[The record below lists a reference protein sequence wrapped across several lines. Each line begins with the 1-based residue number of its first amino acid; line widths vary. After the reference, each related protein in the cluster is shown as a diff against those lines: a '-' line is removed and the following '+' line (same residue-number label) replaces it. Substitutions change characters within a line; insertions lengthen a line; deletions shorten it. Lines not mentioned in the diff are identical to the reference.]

1 MVRQGMPF
9 TRGSKL
15 SDENYNPERW
25 KKQPGGQLGS
35 YALEESA
42 GATSAAL
49 DKSIVDEV
57 KNLTTKEFVAKYGQE
72 NYNTATNLMQEAGYG
87 SVVRDRIGN
96 TVSFKLRQSQGTGTG
111 ITSKAVRQERINFIK
126 KLDTTLQQSLAAK
139 NTPKEIP
146 TTDFP
151 PELQRATR
159 GMGFESTGQLY
170 TEKYIPGVTDAK
182 TASGELKDTSVF
194 FEGEQLKTTQQLRDD
209 IKVLE
214 DVINDMNKSDT
225 YDKPITE
232 MGEIDSARINR
243 INKAR
248 LREGLEPIVKSRPL
262 VNLEIKE
269 KTLGDFYYNQLLS
282 KQVELSALE
291 ETLGKSKE
299 QLELFNRIDKL
310 PAGTVSR
317 PADMSISEM
326 ELTTERVTQPLK
338 SKQNPTE
345 NVRIAEDIVSG
356 VVNRTTYGG
365 KPSTALSAFK
375 GRAFNELDVDSQAK
389 ILDNA
394 SFKKL
399 VSEYK
404 KGFATLGEVDAD
416 KLAKEAAIVDVDNI
430 LLERDTLG
438 WNIKK
443 TKGFNTKA
451 TIKNLVEDLQKT
463 GAVDTSIR
471 FRDVGIPE
479 SRYLEYEKLVNEG
492 KLSWNPNYKEP
503 DIPRVQTTRKQ
514 DYDMSGKIKHSSS
527 SRTVWELPTTGLEP
541 QGYSVL
547 NTQQVLSGETVEQA
561 KVRNVVLAEIA
572 GWDAKESTWMKN
584 SDVAKYE
591 KSQKDLRKMVD
602 AGLIDPMNIAWREIQ
617 SDFKAGTF
625 NADNISKYIKPSAV
639 GKTDTANF
647 KQVLGK
653 TSSTTKSSGLPFPG
667 TVSRD
672 GRMAIGKE
680 DYTYVEAE
688 DYKTPTIP
696 EAKRAVEIAP
706 SSVDLPE
713 NFNIKSLTDQ
723 QIMKLPAY
731 EDALKSIGSLENV
744 SDAAKSKIAIT
755 RTRNALE
762 VLSKQGPLPKGFLRM
777 LKNITKGL

>member
-1 MVRQGMPF
+1 MVKQGMPF
-9 TRGSKL
+9 SRGSKL
-15 SDENYNPERW
+15 SDEDYNPERW

-35 YALEESA
+35 YAIEESA
-42 GATSAAL
+42 GAASASL

-57 KNLTTKEFVAKYGQE
+57 KNLTTKQFVAKYGQE

-96 TVSFKLRQSQGTGTG
+96 TVSFKLRQSKGRGTG
-111 ITSKAVRQERINFIK
+111 ITSKAVRQERIDFIK

-139 NTPKEIP
+139 MTPKEVP

-214 DVINDMNKSDT
+214 DVINDMNTSGT

-248 LREGLEPIVKSRPL
+248 LREGLEPVVKSRPL
-262 VNLEIKE
+262 VNLDIKE

-317 PADMSISEM
+317 PADMSIREM

-338 SKQNPTE
+338 STQNPTE
-345 NVRIAEDIVSG
+345 NVRKAEDIISG

-365 KPSTALSAFK
+365 KPSTALSQFR
-375 GRAFNELDVDSQAK
+375 GFAFNELNVENKEK
-389 ILDNA
+389 ILNNA

-404 KGFATLGEVDAD
+404 KGFETLGEGVDAD

-438 WNIKK
+438 WNINK

-451 TIKNLVEDLQKT
+451 TIKNLVEEIAGASAVNMPGSFT
-463 GAVDTSIR
+463 GQTNDYLVDN
-471 FRDVGIPE
+471 FGAEPKNLD
-479 SRYLEYEKLVNEG
+479 
-492 KLSWNPNYKEP
+492 YKINLAKE
-503 DIPRVQTTRKQ
+503 TRGV
-514 DYDMSGKIKHSSS
+514 DYDMGGIMEHWSSS
-527 SRTVWELPTTGLEP
+527 QTVDVKTTGLEP
-541 QGYSVL
+541 EGYSAL
-547 NTQQVLSGETVEQA
+547 NKSQALAGETIQQA
-561 KVRNVVLAEIA
+561 RVRNVVLAEIA
-572 GWDAKESTWMKN
+572 GFNPKTSTWMAN

-591 KSQKDLRKMVD
+591 KSQRDLRKMVD

-625 NADNISKYIKPSAV
+625 NADNISKYIKPSAI

-653 TSSTTKSSGLPFPG
+653 TSSTTKTSGLPFPG

-672 GRMAIGKE
+672 GRMAIGKG
-680 DYTYVEAE
+680 DIRPGDEALQE
-688 DYKTPTIP
+688 YPPAPKENTIP

-723 QIMKLPAY
+723 QIMRLPAY